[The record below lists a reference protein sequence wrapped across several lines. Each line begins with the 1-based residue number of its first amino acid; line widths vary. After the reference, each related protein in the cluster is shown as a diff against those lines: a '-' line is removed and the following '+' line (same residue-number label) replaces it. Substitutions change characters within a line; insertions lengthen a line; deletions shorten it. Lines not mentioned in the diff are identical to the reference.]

1 MINTGKHQS
10 INDPFQEVMEYS
22 VEKSSH
28 KSFDALRTLYR
39 YEKAEDLN
47 EQRRRLSAEEKYK
60 KR

>member
-10 INDPFQEVMEYS
+10 INNPFQEVMEHS

-39 YEKAEDLN
+39 YEDIEELN
-47 EQRRRLSAEEKYK
+47 KQWRRLHAEEKYE